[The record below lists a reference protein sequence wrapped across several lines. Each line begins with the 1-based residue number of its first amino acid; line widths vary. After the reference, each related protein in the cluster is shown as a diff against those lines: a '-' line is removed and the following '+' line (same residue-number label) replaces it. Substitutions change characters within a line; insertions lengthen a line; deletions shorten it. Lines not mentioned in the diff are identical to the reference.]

1 MQSFNFLVLHTQ
13 QCVHTKEPHHPYF
26 NHNNCNLQVS
36 IFQKEQKIETKQ
48 GHPPNKLVP
57 PQTQIHLIHST
68 NKKHHNTKE
77 QVAKNKQ
84 YSFLFFNQKINK
96 QYSEP
101 TNKETPSKCITNNQ
115 PK

>member
-1 MQSFNFLVLHTQ
+1 
-13 QCVHTKEPHHPYF
+13 VHTKEPHHPSF

-84 YSFLFFNQKINK
+84 YS
-96 QYSEP
+96 EP
-101 TNKETPSKCITNNQ
+101 TRKHHRNASLIINRNETTKQRPTKTKSLI